1 MKNLTE
7 KELNN
12 INKSELIKYIL
23 KLQEEYKFLEESGKK
38 ILYELEKNKIDN
50 ELFVKTFE
58 ENKRLRENENY
69 NVVEINDLLK
79 KLDDLIK
86 KKEKQKEKQELIDY
100 LKEQISNLHWEMS
113 ELSLGMCDTKFQRGK
128 LSAYEEIL
136 KVLDIDKGEIK
147 NL

>member
-12 INKSELIKYIL
+12 INKSKLIEYIL

-69 NVVEINDLLK
+69 NVVEINGLRNRIDEL
-79 KLDDLIK
+79 
-86 KKEKQKEKQELIDY
+86 QELVDY
-100 LKEQISNLHWEMS
+100 YKKYAEIT
-113 ELSLGMCDTKFQRGK
+113 TK
-128 LSAYEEIL
+128 S
-136 KVLDIDKGEIK
+136 
-147 NL
+147 

>member
-58 ENKRLRENENY
+58 ENKRLRENGNY
-69 NVVEINDLLK
+69 NVVEINGLRNRIDEL
-79 KLDDLIK
+79 
-86 KKEKQKEKQELIDY
+86 QELVDY
-100 LKEQISNLHWEMS
+100 YKKYAEIT
-113 ELSLGMCDTKFQRGK
+113 TK
-128 LSAYEEIL
+128 S
-136 KVLDIDKGEIK
+136 
-147 NL
+147 

>member
-23 KLQEEYKFLEESGKK
+23 KFQEEYKFFEESRKK
-38 ILYELEKNKIDN
+38 TFYELEKNKIDN

-69 NVVEINDLLK
+69 NCVEINGLRNRIDEL
-79 KLDDLIK
+79 
-86 KKEKQKEKQELIDY
+86 QELVDY
-100 LKEQISNLHWEMS
+100 YKKYAEIT
-113 ELSLGMCDTKFQRGK
+113 TK
-128 LSAYEEIL
+128 S
-136 KVLDIDKGEIK
+136 
-147 NL
+147 